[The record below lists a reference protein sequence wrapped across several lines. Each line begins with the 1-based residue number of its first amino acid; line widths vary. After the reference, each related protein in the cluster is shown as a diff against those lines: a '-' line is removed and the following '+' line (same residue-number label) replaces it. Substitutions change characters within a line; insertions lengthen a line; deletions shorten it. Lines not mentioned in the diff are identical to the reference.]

1 MSRSPSLLVMAAGMG
16 SRYGGLKQLDPV
28 GPGGEV
34 LLDYAV
40 YDAKHAGFDRV
51 VFLIRKDLETD
62 FRKAIGKRYE
72 GKIAVD
78 YAFQELN
85 DLPKGFAV
93 PEGRKK
99 PWGTG
104 QAILAAGKVI
114 QGGFVAINADDF
126 YGRESYRLLHGHLT
140 SPDGQG
146 KGEFSMA
153 GFRLDQ
159 TLSDH
164 GTVTRGVCQRDPKG
178 FLVGVE
184 EYFDLR
190 KEGAKVKGRT
200 HSGREDEFPGDDPVS
215 MNCWGFNASIFP
227 LLQEGFEKFL
237 KESGSSDKSEYLIPN
252 AVGGWIQEGK
262 ARVRVLPTSEK
273 WAGMT
278 YPEDK
283 KLVADYLQGLVAKR
297 VYPHPLF

>member
-1 MSRSPSLLVMAAGMG
+1 MG

-28 GPGGEV
+28 GPAGEV

-40 YDAKHAGFDRV
+40 YDAKQAGFERV
-51 VFLIRKDLETD
+51 VFLIRKSLEAD

-72 GKIAVD
+72 GKLEVE
-78 YAFQELN
+78 YAFQEIE
-85 DLPKGFAV
+85 DVPTGFSV
-93 PEGRKK
+93 PVGRKK

-114 QGGFVAINADDF
+114 GGGFVAINADDF
-126 YGRESYRLLHGHLT
+126 YGRQAYHLLQGHLT
-140 SPDGQG
+140 SPAEQGQG
-146 KGEFSMA
+146 SFAMA

-164 GTVTRGVCQRDPKG
+164 GTVTRGVCQRDADG

-184 EYFDLR
+184 EFFDLK
-190 KEGAKVKGRT
+190 KEGGKVVGKSHGELAGKFT
-200 HSGREDEFPGDDPVS
+200 GEDPVS

-237 KESGSSDKSEYLIPN
+237 REAGNSDQSEYLIPN
-252 AVGGWIQEGK
+252 AVGGWIREK
-262 ARVRVLPTSEK
+262 RARVRVLPTSDK

-283 KLVADYLQGLVAKR
+283 KLVANYLAGLVANGT
-297 VYPHPLF
+297 YPQPLF

>member
-1 MSRSPSLLVMAAGMG
+1 MSESISLLVMAAGMG

-28 GPGGEV
+28 GPSGEV

-40 YDAKHAGFDRV
+40 YDARKAGFNRV
-51 VFLIRKDLETD
+51 VFLIRRDLEAD

-72 GKIAVD
+72 GKIDVD
-78 YAFQELN
+78 YAFQELH
-85 DLPKGFAV
+85 DLPRGFQV

-104 QAILAAGKVI
+104 QAILAAGQVI
-114 QGGFVAINADDF
+114 RGGFVAINADDF
-126 YGRESYRLLHGHLT
+126 YGGESYRLLHGFL
-140 SPDGQG
+140 SGPEGRGAG
-146 KGEFSMA
+146 KFAMA

-164 GTVTRGVCQRDPKG
+164 GTVTRGVCQRDAKG

-184 EYFDLR
+184 EFFELK
-190 KEGAKVKGRT
+190 KEAGKVVGK
-200 HSGREDEFPGDDPVS
+200 SGSGQAERFPGDDPVS
-215 MNCWGFNASIFP
+215 MNCWGFNESIFQ

-237 KESGSSDKSEYLIPN
+237 RKEGASQKSEYLIPN
-252 AVGGWIQEGK
+252 AVGGWIDEKK
-262 ARVRVLPTSEK
+262 ASVRVLPTREK

-278 YPEDK
+278 YPEDNK
-283 KLVADYLQGLVAKR
+283 IVKDYLKSLVKNDI
-297 VYPHPLF
+297 YPNPLF